1 MKTFYYN
8 GLITT
13 SSLTGKGFL
22 VPGQTSP
29 TTNVFKNYTQRV
41 SKFIHFQIEK
51 SKIFYK
57 HEAFL
62 QRELKTPS
70 LFCQQIEALWGFEG
84 RTVGHADQPPH
95 PSQPQAL
102 FVSGTTQVL
111 TSASSF
117 TGNSICWFS
126 DKVNNIIT
134 RAIIGRLV
142 LVVSLF

>member
-1 MKTFYYN
+1 MKTLYYN
-8 GLITT
+8 GAITT
-13 SSLTGKGFL
+13 SSLTGKGDL
-22 VPGQTSP
+22 VPGRTSP
-29 TTNVFKNYTQRV
+29 TTNVFQNYTQRV

-70 LFCQQIEALWGFEG
+70 LFCQQIEALWGFQG

-102 FVSGTTQVL
+102 LFVSGTTQVL
-111 TSASSF
+111 TWASSF

-126 DKVNNIIT
+126 AKVNNIIIRT
-134 RAIIGRLV
+134 ITV